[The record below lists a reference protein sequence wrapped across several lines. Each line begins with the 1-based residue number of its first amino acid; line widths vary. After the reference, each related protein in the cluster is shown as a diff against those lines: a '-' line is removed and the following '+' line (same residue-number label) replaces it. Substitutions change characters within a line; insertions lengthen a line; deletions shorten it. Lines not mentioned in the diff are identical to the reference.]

1 MCFLQGEV
9 FFFSGKKKISP
20 YAPLKEKER
29 LRVSPKEPRCMRPW
43 FVGVCTRT
51 SWGYAPIRHGLMH
64 PCFTGL
70 RTPTV
75 RTYAPVSYG
84 VTASGFA
91 QRPVFTALRG
101 FPPPEAFVLTS
112 T

>member
-1 MCFLQGEV
+1 
-9 FFFSGKKKISP
+9 
-20 YAPLKEKER
+20 
-29 LRVSPKEPRCMRPW
+29 MRPW
-43 FVGVCTRT
+43 LVGVCTRT
-51 SWGYAPIRHGLMH
+51 SWGYAPMLHGATYPYGADLCTH
-64 PCFTGL
+64 KAWA
-70 RTPTV
+70 
-75 RTYAPVSYG
+75 YAPMLYGSTHPLFYG